1 MILAEIITIGDELL
15 IGQVVDTNSAWLGK
29 ELSELGIQVKQITSC
44 SDDALHIKEALAM
57 ATKRVDII
65 IITGGLGPTKDD
77 ITKKTLA
84 EYFNSGMVMH
94 EPTKKRVEGIFS
106 MRKMPM
112 LESNYLQAMVPQN
125 CEVLENEKGTA
136 PGMWFNQN
144 NKIYISMPGV
154 PYEMKHIFTKEVT
167 PKIKASFK
175 LPFIV
180 HHTILTAGIGESFLA
195 EKIKSVEECLPSHI
209 KLAYLPAVAQVRL
222 RLSGHGSEKD
232 ALQQEVE
239 KYANQIKA
247 LAKDYI
253 YGDED
258 ISLPEV
264 IGQIL
269 LDKKATVGL
278 AESCS
283 GGYVS
288 HLITSVAGS
297 SLYFKGTLVAYAYEI
312 KENVLGVSKETI
324 DTKGAVSEECIVQ
337 MAENARK
344 LLNVDYA
351 IATSGIAGPSGGT
364 TDKPVGTVWI
374 AVASADRT
382 VAKVYHLGDER
393 IRVIERTGIVALE
406 MLRKELVK

>member
-44 SDDALHIKEALAM
+44 SDDANHIKEALTM
-57 ATKRVDII
+57 ANHRVDII
-65 IITGGLGPTKDD
+65 IMTGGLGPTKDD

-84 EYFNSGMVMH
+84 EYFNTGMIMH
-94 EPTKKRVEGIFS
+94 EPTKIRVEGIFS
-106 MRKMPM
+106 LRKMPM

-167 PKIKASFK
+167 PRLKASFK

-195 EKIKSVEECLPSHI
+195 EKIKSVEESLPSHI

-232 ALQQEVE
+232 AIQQEVE
-239 KYANQIKA
+239 KYSNQIKA

-264 IGQIL
+264 IGQL
-269 LDKKATVGL
+269 LLEKKATVGL

-364 TDKPVGTVWI
+364 SDKPLGTVWI
-374 AVASADRT
+374 ALASADRT
-382 VAKVYHLGDER
+382 LAKVYHLGDER